1 MGIVISLLLLAAG
14 AILKFAVTANFPNVN
29 LEIVGVILMVIGAL
43 GIILSLIYWS
53 TWGGFGR
60 RRTVVEPVAEERVIR
75 TDRDVL

>member
-60 RRTVVEPVAEERVIR
+60 RRTVVEPVAQERVIR

>member
-14 AILKFAVTANFPNVN
+14 AILKFAVTASFPNVN

-60 RRTVVEPVAEERVIR
+60 RRTVVEPVSQERVVR